1 MSPTVEES
9 VHRSHWLSRYALLGS
24 GARFYIP
31 AMKRLDRYILHEHN
45 GPFWFAL
52 VVIMLVLVVD
62 FVPDVVRM
70 VVTKGIPATVIL
82 QVFVLNLAWMFALS
96 VPMAVLSAT
105 LMAFGRLS
113 ADSETLALKAA
124 GVSLYR
130 LIAPVLIVATLLG
143 SGLVV
148 FNNDVL
154 PGANH
159 EARRLMSDI
168 RRKRPTLDL
177 KANVMED
184 RIPGYHLLIK
194 HIDQRSSDIADIT
207 IFDHKNRNAPR
218 TVVAKTGT
226 MRHSPDGHT
235 LILEL
240 RDGEIHEP
248 DPQDRRKYRRTEFR
262 QQTFYLGGVG
272 DEWTRTDSEYRTD
285 REKSSAQ
292 MREDVAA
299 WRVSIRARRVAIN
312 TACSTAVRAY
322 FVAEPDTQIAEVSLP
337 TARGTFRPAA
347 NATSAVLRAKER
359 AQRLGQLIERETSA
373 IENQNRLVDQ
383 YLIEIHKK
391 YSIPAACIVFALI
404 GCPLGVRSRRGGIA
418 AGLGISIGLF
428 LLYWAFLIGGEDLA
442 DRDLVSPLVAMWSAD
457 LLIGL
462 VGLVMLWSVTN
473 ETSPTPRAIASHMA
487 RGRRRFLVGR
497 GAVTASTGGE
507 P

>member
-1 MSPTVEES
+1 MP
-9 VHRSHWLSRYALLGS
+9 
-24 GARFYIP
+24 
-31 AMKRLDRYILHEHN
+31 RLDRYILREHN

-52 VVIMLVLVVD
+52 VVITLVLVVD

-70 VVTKGIPATVIL
+70 VVTKGIPATVIV

-96 VPMAVLSAT
+96 VPMAVLSGT

-113 ADSETLALKAA
+113 ADSETLAMKAA
-124 GVSLYR
+124 GISLYR
-130 LIAPVLIVATLLG
+130 LITPVLIVATILG
-143 SGLVV
+143 TGLVL

-154 PGANH
+154 PNANH

-194 HIDQRSSDIADIT
+194 HLDQKSSDIADIT
-207 IFDHKNRNAPR
+207 IFDHKDRAAPR

-226 MRHSPDGHT
+226 MRHSPDGST

-248 DPQDRRKYRRTEFR
+248 DPQDRRKYRRTEFT

-285 REKSSAQ
+285 REKSAAQ

-299 WRVSIRARRVAIN
+299 WRSSILARRATIN
-312 TACSTAVRAY
+312 TACSSAVTAFFLAL
-322 FVAEPDTQIAEVSLP
+322 PDTQVAEVSLP
-337 TARGTFRPAA
+337 SAHGTFRPAA
-347 NATSAVLRAKER
+347 NAASAALRAKER
-359 AQRLGQLIERETSA
+359 AQRLGQLIERETGA
-373 IENQNRLVDQ
+373 VENQNRLIDQ
-383 YLIEIHKK
+383 YLIEIYKK
-391 YSIPAACIVFALI
+391 YSIPAACVVFALI

-418 AGLGISIGLF
+418 TGLGVSIGLF

-442 DRDLVSPLVAMWSAD
+442 DRDIISPFVAMWIAD
-457 LLIGL
+457 ILIGAT
-462 VGLVMLWSVTN
+462 GLLLLWSATN
-473 ETSPTPRAIASHMA
+473 EVPLTPGAIWSTLAHRWRERTTRALPSRA
-487 RGRRRFLVGR
+487 
-497 GAVTASTGGE
+497 GADS
-507 P
+507 